1 MEVLEQVFAI
11 GLAALLKRLGV
22 ATIRPRIRQLMLIS
36 NGARITRP
44 RTKAAHARIEGPADR
59 T

>member
-1 MEVLEQVFAI
+1 VLEQVFAT